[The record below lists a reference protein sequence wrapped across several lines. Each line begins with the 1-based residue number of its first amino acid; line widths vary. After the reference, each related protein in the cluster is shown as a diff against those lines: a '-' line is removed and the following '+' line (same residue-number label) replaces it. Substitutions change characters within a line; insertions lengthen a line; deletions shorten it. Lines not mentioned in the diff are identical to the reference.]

1 MSCAPFHVA
10 DIFDDVDDMAWYTST
25 LISDIVNHHAP
36 IKSKLIKSKPVPYM
50 NSRLRKALYIRNMA
64 RNKFKKFGKKYWE
77 ENRRQRNRVV
87 SIRKQSMKNYFEK
100 KCEKPD
106 RNLWATIS
114 PFLSDKK
121 FKGNNTIT
129 LKEDNETI
137 TDQNK
142 VAEIFNKYFVSVA
155 AEIGFPDPIT
165 SSDEALLTHQN
176 HPSVI
181 KIREK
186 HPELHNSFSFH
197 AVNPQEIMIYMK
209 QFNIKKATGYDN
221 IPGKIIRLA
230 HRELS
235 VPFANLINISLSQS
249 VFPDAMKCAEV
260 SPILKKDDN
269 LRKGNFRPVS
279 ILTSLS
285 KIYETVLN
293 NQLLRYFYAIFND
306 LLSAFR
312 KGYSCQSLLLK
323 FVEDMKNALDQK
335 HTVGALFMDLS
346 KAFDCLP
353 HGLLVA
359 KLHAYGLTP
368 TACRLL
374 GDYLSGRR
382 QRVKISNA
390 RSSWETLAKGVPQ
403 GSILGPL
410 LFNIFINDMFYFI
423 EKCSLYN
430 YAADNSLSISAPTAD
445 EVLLNLKHDCEI
457 SLRWYKQNGMEA
469 NPNKFQFLI
478 SSPHTAENMELKLKI
493 DENITL
499 APEPFVKLLGIY
511 IDSRLTF
518 TDHVSSCCN
527 KAARQLNALSRISK
541 YLDLNCRKLI
551 FRSLVLSNFTYCP
564 IVWHFCGKQNNSKVE
579 KIQERAL
586 RILYD
591 DYDSEYTEL
600 LAESRTT
607 TMLHSRFKCIIL
619 EVFKSMQGINPA
631 CIQNMFEI
639 KKSSYSLRDSSI
651 MVQPKRN
658 STTFGLRSFSYFG
671 SKLWNDLP
679 NHFKGTTDFITFK
692 DQLQHWSGPN
702 LSGLVN
708 FHV

>member
-1 MSCAPFHVA
+1 MS
-10 DIFDDVDDMAWYTST
+10 
-25 LISDIVNHHAP
+25 
-36 IKSKLIKSKPVPYM
+36 
-50 NSRLRKALYIRNMA
+50 
-64 RNKFKKFGKKYWE
+64 
-77 ENRRQRNRVV
+77 
-87 SIRKQSMKNYFEK
+87 
-100 KCEKPD
+100 
-106 RNLWATIS
+106 
-114 PFLSDKK
+114 
-121 FKGNNTIT
+121 KGWI
-129 LKEDNETI
+129 
-137 TDQNK
+137 
-142 VAEIFNKYFVSVA
+142 
-155 AEIGFPDPIT
+155 
-165 SSDEALLTHQN
+165 HC
-176 HPSVI
+176 
-181 KIREK
+181 
-186 HPELHNSFSFH
+186 
-197 AVNPQEIMIYMK
+197 
-209 QFNIKKATGYDN
+209 
-221 IPGKIIRLA
+221 
-230 HRELS
+230 
-235 VPFANLINISLSQS
+235 ISLCQY
-249 VFPDAMKCAEV
+249 
-260 SPILKKDDN
+260 N
-269 LRKGNFRPVS
+269 W
-279 ILTSLS
+279 
-285 KIYETVLN
+285 
-293 NQLLRYFYAIFND
+293 YFYICHFW
-306 LLSAFR
+306 
-312 KGYSCQSLLLK
+312 Y
-323 FVEDMKNALDQK
+323 
-335 HTVGALFMDLS
+335 
-346 KAFDCLP
+346 
-353 HGLLVA
+353 
-359 KLHAYGLTP
+359 
-368 TACRLL
+368 
-374 GDYLSGRR
+374 
-382 QRVKISNA
+382 
-390 RSSWETLAKGVPQ
+390 ETLAKGVPQ
-403 GSILGPL
+403 GSVLGPL

-430 YAADNSLSISAPTAD
+430 YADDNSLSISAPTAD

-469 NPNKFQFLI
+469 NPNEFQFLI

-499 APEPFVKLLGIY
+499 APESFVKLLGIY

-551 FRSLVLSNFTYCP
+551 FRSFVLSNFTYCP
-564 IVWHFCGKQNNSKVE
+564 IFWHFCGKQNNSKVE

-607 TMLHSRFKCIIL
+607 TMLHVRFKCIIL
-619 EVFKSMQGINPA
+619 EVFISMQGINPA